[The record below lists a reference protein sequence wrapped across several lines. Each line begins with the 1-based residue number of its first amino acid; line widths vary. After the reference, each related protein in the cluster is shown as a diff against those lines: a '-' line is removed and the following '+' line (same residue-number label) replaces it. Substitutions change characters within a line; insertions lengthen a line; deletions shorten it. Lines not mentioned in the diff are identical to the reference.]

1 MFLSLFFTAAANIV
15 WEEREV
21 VVAIMMVMTKVA
33 RVTVIDSDKRLTTIT
48 AIVIKSVIAAM
59 METVITA
66 ASGIGITH
74 SFIPPFICI
83 LYIIFF

>member
-1 MFLSLFFTAAANIV
+1 
-15 WEEREV
+15 
-21 VVAIMMVMTKVA
+21 MMVMTKVA
-33 RVTVIDSDKRLTTIT
+33 RVAVIDSDKRLTTIT

-74 SFIPPFICI
+74 SFIPPFNCI
-83 LYIIFF
+83 LYIIFFKRQAVLAYELNHKYKLA